1 MKILILSAAW
11 ISPVRHNCFEYL
23 AEAYNALLKSLM
35 ARWLRQ
41 RVGQL
46 MGHDL
51 GPVHP
56 EQGGLSE
63 KETKLMKT
71 QPDGDSGRKN

>member
-1 MKILILSAAW
+1 M
-11 ISPVRHNCFEYL
+11 RHNCFEYL
-23 AEAYNALLKSLM
+23 AEAYNALLESLM